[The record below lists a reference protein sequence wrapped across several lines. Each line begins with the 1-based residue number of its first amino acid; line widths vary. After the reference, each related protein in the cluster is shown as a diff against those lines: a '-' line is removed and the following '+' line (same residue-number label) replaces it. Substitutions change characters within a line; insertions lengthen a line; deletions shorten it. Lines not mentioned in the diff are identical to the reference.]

1 MELENQGDYGQSN
14 QNSQKRNDQLG
25 ANKLSNEKNDNNFSD
40 VETGRSSEM
49 NENFNSS
56 TPAEDYDATKDEL
69 EEEDMEDEN
78 LENKDSEDDMENE
91 DFKENDTQ
99 ESRINRT
106 DFITKNDNLDNFRI

>member
-1 MELENQGDYGQSN
+1 
-14 QNSQKRNDQLG
+14 
-25 ANKLSNEKNDNNFSD
+25 
-40 VETGRSSEM
+40 
-49 NENFNSS
+49 
-56 TPAEDYDATKDEL
+56 
-69 EEEDMEDEN
+69 MEDEN